1 MRSRDGA
8 PTAPPYTPVMA
19 TSRVDEEIAR
29 LYRLPL
35 ADFTAARNA
44 LAKQAGARAGEV
56 KALQKPPVAAWAI
69 NQLYWQRRDVY
80 DRLIGAAGDLRAA
93 HGAVLAGKSGDVR
106 AAGKSHE
113 EAIEAALK
121 ATLGL
126 LRDGGHPVTDA
137 TRQAIATT
145 LRALPGADPPGQ
157 LSATLQPGG
166 FEMLTGLP
174 VRGKPASHTVAKPG
188 PRAVD
193 TAKPSKADAEAEKRA
208 KEAAAEAERAVRLAE
223 HAVRREEFE
232 AARTTREA
240 EKADKTV
247 SAARAAL
254 HEAEEALKEAEIA
267 AQSADEAKEAA
278 AQRASD
284 AESALAKAQTRLRL
298 LKAGR

>member
-1 MRSRDGA
+1 
-8 PTAPPYTPVMA
+8 MA

-29 LYRLPL
+29 LYQMPL

-44 LAKQAGARAGEV
+44 LAKQAGPRGGEV

-69 NQLYWQRRDVY
+69 NQLFWKQRDVY
-80 DRLIGAAGDLRAA
+80 DQLIGAAGDLRVA

-121 ATLGL
+121 VTLGL
-126 LRDGGHPVTDA
+126 LRDAGQPATDA

-157 LSATLQPGG
+157 LSGTLQPGG

-174 VRGKPASHTVAKPG
+174 VRGKPVSHAAAQPG
-188 PRAVD
+188 PRAAD
-193 TAKPSKADAEAEKRA
+193 TAKPSKADAAAEKRA
-208 KEAAAEAERAVRLAE
+208 HEAAAEAERAVRLAE

-232 AARTTREA
+232 AARATREA
-240 EKADKTV
+240 EKAEKAV
-247 SAARAAL
+247 NAARAAL

-267 AQSADEAKEAA
+267 AQSADEAKDAA
-278 AQRASD
+278 AQRASE
-284 AESALAKAQTRLRL
+284 AEAALAKAQTRRRL

>member
-1 MRSRDGA
+1 MVA
-8 PTAPPYTPVMA
+8 TPPYTRLMA

-29 LYRLPL
+29 LYQLPL

-44 LAKQAGARAGEV
+44 LAKQAGGRASEV

-106 AAGKSHE
+106 AAGASHE

-121 ATLGL
+121 ATLAL
-126 LRDGGHPVTDA
+126 LRDAGQPATDA

-145 LRALPGADPPGQ
+145 LRALPGTDPPGH

-166 FEMLTGLP
+166 FEMLSGLP
-174 VRGKPASHTVAKPG
+174 VRGRPASNTPVKPAARP
-188 PRAVD
+188 AD
-193 TAKPSKADAEAEKRA
+193 TAKPSKADAEAAKRA
-208 KEAAAEAERAVRLAE
+208 SEAAAEAERAVRLAE

-232 AARTTREA
+232 AARATREA
-240 EKADKTV
+240 EKADKAV

-267 AQSADEAKEAA
+267 AQSAEEAKEAA
-278 AQRASD
+278 AQRASA
-284 AESALAKAQTRLRL
+284 AEAALAKAQTRLRL